1 MSSANSPQAQF
12 YASRPTIK
20 IGGTEQRE
28 LSESLLQS
36 LLVEETTLGLF
47 RCEARFANWGPLA
60 NSDRVDFYLFDG
72 QTVDFGKEIEIEL
85 GPPGSTRRV
94 FKGRISALEAQFPKD
109 RPPELTVLAEDRF
122 QDLRMA
128 RRTRTFEDSSDAD
141 AMTAI
146 IAQHGLTADID
157 VDGPTH
163 RVLAQV
169 NQSDLAF
176 LRECAAAVDAELW
189 LDDRT
194 LHVQARSR
202 RDAGSVTLTYGTEL
216 IEFSVMADLA
226 HQRSA
231 LRVSG
236 WDVAGKEAMDLE
248 AGESAISSELAQG
261 LRSGGATLSQALA
274 ERTEQI
280 GMAMPLSQQE
290 TQALADARYRRR
302 ARRFLTGAGV
312 ADGNPMIQV
321 GGRVDVR
328 GVGPLFQGIYYVTQ
342 VRHTYDLA
350 SGFRTT
356 FEVERPGVGG

>member
-1 MSSANSPQAQF
+1 MPPTNPSQPQF

-20 IGGTEQRE
+20 VDGTEQRE
-28 LSESLLQS
+28 LSEGLLQS

-60 NSDRVDFYLFDG
+60 DSDRLDFYLFDG
-72 QTVDFGKEIEIEL
+72 QTVDFGKQIEIEL

-94 FKGRISALEAQFPKD
+94 FKGRISALEAQFPKE

-122 QDLRMA
+122 QDLRME

-141 AMTAI
+141 AMRAI
-146 IAQHGLTADID
+146 ISQHGLTADID

-176 LRECAAAVDAELW
+176 LRERAAVVDAELW

-194 LHVQARSR
+194 LHVQARPR
-202 RDAGSVTLTYGTEL
+202 RSAGSVTLTYGVEL
-216 IEFSVMADLA
+216 LEFTVMADLA

-231 LRVSG
+231 VKVSG
-236 WDVAGKEAMDLE
+236 WDVAGKDGMDME
-248 AGESAISSELAQG
+248 AGESAVSAELAQG
-261 LRSGGATLSQALA
+261 LRSGAAVLGRALA
-274 ERTEQI
+274 QRTERV

-290 TQALADARYRRR
+290 AQALADARYRRR
-302 ARRFLTGAGV
+302 ARRFLAGAGV
-312 ADGNPMIQV
+312 ADGNPAIQI
-321 GGRVDVR
+321 GAALDLR
-328 GVGPLFQGIYYVTQ
+328 GVGPLFQGQYYVTL
-342 VRHTYDLA
+342 VRHTYDLIN
-350 SGFRTT
+350 GYRTT

>member
-1 MSSANSPQAQF
+1 MPPTNTAQPQL
-12 YASRPTIK
+12 YASRPTIR
-20 IGGTEQRE
+20 IDATEQRE

-47 RCEARFANWGPLA
+47 RCEARLANWGPQG
-60 NSDRVDFYLFDG
+60 DRVDFYLFDG
-72 QTVDFGKEIEIEL
+72 QVVGFGKEIEIEL
-85 GPPGSTRRV
+85 GPPGSSRRV
-94 FKGRISALEAQFPKD
+94 FKGRISALEAHYPKE

-122 QDLRMA
+122 QDLRME

-141 AMTAI
+141 AMRAI
-146 IAQHGLTADID
+146 ISQHGLTAEID

-194 LHVQARSR
+194 LHVQARGR
-202 RDAGSVTLTYGTEL
+202 RNAGSVTLTYGVEL
-216 IEFSVMADLA
+216 LEFTVMADLA

-231 LRVSG
+231 VKVSG
-236 WDVAGKEAMDLE
+236 WDVAGKEAMDME
-248 AGESAISSELAQG
+248 GGASAVSSELAQG
-261 LRSGGATLSQALA
+261 LRSGGAVLEQALA
-274 ERTEQI
+274 RRTERV

-290 TQALADARYRRR
+290 AQGLADARYRRR

-312 ADGNPMIQV
+312 ADGNPAIQV
-321 GGRVDVR
+321 GSSVDVR
-328 GVGPLFQGIYYVTQ
+328 GVGPLFEGAYYVTQ
-342 VRHTYDLA
+342 VRHTYDLV
-350 SGFRTT
+350 SGYRTT